1 MSIVTKKGD
10 DGTTRLIY
18 GERVSKAD
26 LQVEAYG
33 TIDELNA
40 FLGLARAQC
49 EDAEIKAVLEQ
60 LQRETFIVGAELATP
75 ADQRGKLKARVSAE
89 MTSTLDAQIAIIE
102 STPGLLS
109 DWALPGATL
118 AGSTLDV
125 ARVVARRAE
134 RCAVRLVEHES
145 LDAEVLRYLNRLSD
159 FLWLLGRRYEIAHG
173 VDGALRNG
181 ENAS

>member
-1 MSIVTKKGD
+1 MSIATKKGD
-10 DGTTRLIY
+10 NGTTKLIY

-40 FLGLARAQC
+40 FLGLARAHCQ
-49 EDAEIKAVLEQ
+49 DIHTKAILEN

-75 ADQRGKLKARVSAE
+75 AAERHKLKARVTAE
-89 MTSTLDAQIAIIE
+89 MTAVLDNIVTEIE
-102 STPGLLS
+102 TTPGLLD

-118 AGSTLDV
+118 PGSTLDV

-134 RCAVRLVEHES
+134 RCAVRLSQHES
-145 LDAEVLRYLNRLSD
+145 LDAELLRYLNRLSD
-159 FLWLLGRRYEIAHG
+159 VLWLLGRRYEIQQG
-173 VDGALRNG
+173 VDGALKRG
-181 ENAS
+181 